1 MRTSVIEHS
10 ESISTSARLQLRV
23 IGALMM
29 REIIT
34 RYGRHNLGF
43 LWLLVEPTIFTVG
56 VALIWNIT
64 HVNSSIRVSITP
76 FIVTGY
82 SALLLWRNCTS
93 RGINAIEPN
102 RSLLHHR
109 QVKIID
115 IFISRMMLE
124 LAGVTAAFFL
134 LMASTVTFNFMAQPK
149 NLPLM
154 ITGWVFMSWFSAC
167 LGTILGCLSEYSE
180 LVERFWHP
188 ISYFLLAGSGTFF
201 MVDWLP
207 TKAQGFALMVP
218 MVHPIEMM
226 RSGYWG
232 NTVRAHYEIQYITM
246 VCLTMS
252 LIALLM
258 LSDRRLKT
266 IH

>member
-1 MRTSVIEHS
+1 MGAGVFERQGSL
-10 ESISTSARLQLRV
+10 SISMRLQLRV
-23 IGALMM
+23 VGALMM

-43 LWLLVEPTIFTVG
+43 LWLLAEPTIFTIG
-56 VALIWNIT
+56 VAVIWNIT
-64 HVNSSIRVSITP
+64 HISTTLKVEITP

-115 IFISRMMLE
+115 IFIARMALE
-124 LAGVTAAFFL
+124 LAGVTAAFII
-134 LMASTVTFNFMAQPK
+134 LMASMTALNLMPPPK

-154 ITGWVFMSWFSAC
+154 TLGWVMMSWFSAC

-188 ISYFLLAGSGTFF
+188 ISYFLLTGSGTFF
-201 MVDWLP
+201 MVEWLP
-207 TKAQGFALMVP
+207 TKVQTIALMIP

-232 NTVRAHYEIQYITM
+232 NSVRAHYEIGYITFI
-246 VCLTMS
+246 CLAMS
-252 LIALLM
+252 LVSLIM
-258 LSDRRLKT
+258 LSDRRLKAS
-266 IH
+266 H